1 MTSKKP
7 LILRKAGRLVTNI
20 EYQKHYKVIIYKM
33 LWKLKG
39 QTQLV
44 EMHQRH
50 VSSQQWSWAQNSISG
65 KEQEEVHNQ
74 RVKEHDTDGEL

>member
-1 MTSKKP
+1 MFIDRQLCAWYYPEHKKMIKTWSMTSKKP

-50 VSSQQWSWAQNSISG
+50 VSSQ
-65 KEQEEVHNQ
+65 
-74 RVKEHDTDGEL
+74 